1 MAHTPETIEV
11 LKEITDNQYRL
22 FVQTLDVL
30 LSKASTKFID
40 EIGTILVTKEQK
52 EFYDNICTVI
62 DVLYPNEKG
71 LLSIYIVGSGFVKLK
86 IKE

>member
-1 MAHTPETIEV
+1 MAHTLETIEV
-11 LKEITDNQYRL
+11 LKDIADNQHRL
-22 FVQTLDVL
+22 FVQTLDIL

-40 EIGTILVTKEQK
+40 EIVTILVPKEQK

-71 LLSIYIVGSGFVKLK
+71 LLSIYIVGSVFVKLK